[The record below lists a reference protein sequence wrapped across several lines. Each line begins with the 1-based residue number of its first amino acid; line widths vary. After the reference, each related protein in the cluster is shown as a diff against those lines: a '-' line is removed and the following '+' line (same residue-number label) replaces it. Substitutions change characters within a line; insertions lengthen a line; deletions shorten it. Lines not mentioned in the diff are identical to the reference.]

1 MRIAVFD
8 LGSNTTKML
17 LAEVGEDSSLRVIGE
32 ETRPC
37 RLTPGTD
44 GFSGPAMEKCLQ
56 VTGELLA
63 LAKDGS
69 AQKMKAVATESFRRA
84 SNGSELASLIHDK
97 LGLSLSI
104 LSGEEEAEAIATGLL
119 SDPALL
125 GLRDFHAIDLGGGSM
140 EVIAVR
146 HRSVVSV
153 ESLPVGAVALSK
165 RFCPSSAFEWPEL
178 IRRQAKDYLSSLFA
192 DSVSPALASPC
203 PCLVGAGGTLVFLRR
218 ILAAEAGD
226 DEAESRLPLTEVDR
240 LLDSMA
246 MMKPEAR
253 SEAYPVLPVE
263 RADVFPAGL
272 LVLSEIMRCLGRPEI
287 IHSYRNLRHGLAREM
302 ANQAEG
308 ELDRD

>member
-8 LGSNTTKML
+8 LGSNTKKML

-32 ETRPC
+32 ASRPC

-125 GLRDFHAIDLGGGSM
+125 GLRDFHAIDLGGSM

-153 ESLPVGAVALSK
+153 ESLPVGAVALSR
-165 RFCPSSAFEWPEL
+165 RFCPGSAFEWPEL
-178 IRRQAKDYLSSLFA
+178 IRKEAKDYLSSYLRTR
-192 DSVSPALASPC
+192 SPP
-203 PCLVGAGGTLVFLRR
+203 PGKP
-218 ILAAEAGD
+218 
-226 DEAESRLPLTEVDR
+226 LPL
-240 LLDSMA
+240 LG
-246 MMKPEAR
+246 R
-253 SEAYPVLPVE
+253 S
-263 RADVFPAGL
+263 RRDAGL
-272 LVLSEIMRCLGRPEI
+272 P
-287 IHSYRNLRHGLAREM
+287 
-302 ANQAEG
+302 
-308 ELDRD
+308 

>member
-17 LAEVGEDSSLRVIGE
+17 LAEVGEDFGLRVIGE
-32 ETRPC
+32 ESRPC

-44 GFSGPAMEKCLQ
+44 GFSGSAMEKCLQ
-56 VTGELLA
+56 VTEELLG
-63 LAKDGS
+63 LAKNGS

-104 LSGEEEAEAIATGLL
+104 LSGEEEAEAIAKGLL
-119 SDPALL
+119 SDPELL

-140 EVIAVR
+140 EIIAVR
-146 HRSVVSV
+146 DRSVASV
-153 ESLPVGAVALSK
+153 ESLPVGAVALSV
-165 RFCPSSAFEWPEL
+165 RFCGGSAFEWPEL
-178 IRRQAKDYLSSLFA
+178 VRREAKDYLSSLFA
-192 DSVSPALASPC
+192 DSFSPALESPC

-218 ILAAEAGD
+218 ILTGESAGAST
-226 DEAESRLPLTEVDR
+226 EGSRIPLTDVDR

-253 SEAYPVLPVE
+253 SHAYPALPVD

-272 LVLSEIMRCLGRPEI
+272 LVLSEIMRRFRRPEI
-287 IHSYRNLRHGLAREM
+287 LHSYRNLRHGLAREM
-302 ANQAEG
+302 ANQVG
-308 ELDRD
+308 G